1 MNKKVLYLKA
11 IEYILPLILF
21 YGCTNPFNP
30 SFDEGEDGGSV
41 ISDLKTPEGV
51 FQNMQYAY
59 TFKDTLIYGEIIAP
73 DFLFTYH
80 DYEQGFDDSW
90 GREEEMRA
98 TYGLFQ
104 GTQRLDLIWN
114 NIIISTIDS
123 STANFVRGFNLTV
136 TLNSADLPFRA
147 NGRVNMSLTKNLQ
160 TGKWRISRWID
171 ESNY

>member
-1 MNKKVLYLKA
+1 MVKKFLYPEAVK
-11 IEYILPLILF
+11 YILPLILLF
-21 YGCTNPFNP
+21 GCTNPFSP
-30 SFDEGEDGGSV
+30 SFEESDEDGGL

-59 TFKDTLIYGEIIAP
+59 TFKDTLIYGEIIAAE
-73 DFLFTYH
+73 FIFTYH
-80 DYEQGFDDSW
+80 NYEKGFNESW
-90 GREEEMRA
+90 GREEEMMA

-114 NIIISTIDS
+114 NIIMSNIDS

-136 TLNSADLPFRA
+136 TLNSADLPFQA
-147 NGRVNMSLTKNLQ
+147 YGRVNMFLTKNIQ
-160 TGKWRISRWID
+160 TGKWQISRWVD